1 MNIAGDSCECTPL
14 IGACQ
19 KGHKEVVQLLIKHSG
34 PNIDLNARSNG
45 NIYADIPEQTDDEDG
60 EDNRHGWTAFVWT
73 CYYGQKDDV

>member
-1 MNIAGDSCECTPL
+1 MDINMLSNCSWFIQILNIE
-14 IGACQ
+14 
-19 KGHKEVVQLLIKHSG
+19 
-34 PNIDLNARSNG
+34 LNARSNG